1 MINKKTS
8 LKNLYLFLS
17 LLAGYVVLTFL
28 SNKFILTNTLF
39 YNSYGNQLTAER
51 ISQILSFRYR
61 FAWLGYVLTPII
73 LLVRIFFI
81 SLILYTGIILSG
93 LKVEFKSLFRI
104 ALQAEFVMLF
114 AFFIKMYWIY
124 VFMSDVTLKT
134 ISFFQPLSI
143 INFFSIG
150 EVPKW
155 FVYPLQL
162 LNLFEIAY
170 MLLLADLLK
179 KIIKRPFWKSVEFVL
194 STYGVGL
201 LIWAVFVVFLT
212 LNFT

>member
-1 MINKKTS
+1 MVRFKNK
-8 LKNLYLFLS
+8 NWHLYAY
-17 LLAGYVVLTFL
+17 LLIGFVTTAYL
-28 SNKFILTNTLF
+28 SNKYIFTDTLF

-51 ISQILSFRYR
+51 ISHILSFRYR
-61 FAWLGYVLTPII
+61 FAWLGYLLTPIT
-73 LLVRIFFI
+73 LLIRIFLI
-81 SLILYTGIILSG
+81 SLILYIGTILSG

-114 AFFIKMYWIY
+114 SFFIKMYWIY
-124 VFMSDVTLKT
+124 FFMPDISLKE

-150 EVPKW
+150 EIPRW

-162 LNLFEIAY
+162 VNLFEIAY
-170 MLLLADLLK
+170 WLLLADLLK
-179 KIIKRPFWKSVEFVL
+179 KIIKKSFWKSFKFVL